1 VDPTSG
7 APNEDKSGAGGKP
20 SDQGKGRKKSDS
32 SARDA
37 MPPLTIS
44 ESRRNIGNMILD
56 TIVS

>member
-20 SDQGKGRKKSDS
+20 NDQGKGRKKSDS